1 MAAMNVIGLPESS
14 TFRDPN
20 QIPLPNDPLVPTPSQ
35 EQSDEEDDEEGEES
49 SSMVELAEQIDYHL
63 VVIGVD
69 NLVTNF
75 DLEG

>member
-20 QIPLPNDPLVPTPSQ
+20 QIPLPNDPLVLTPSQ
-35 EQSDEEDDEEGEES
+35 EQSDEEDDEEGEEN

-63 VVIGVD
+63 VVIGMD